1 MTKIIATLALLFVVF
16 TNLNATEVPTQMKDS
31 NCTAVKCKT
40 EKSNDSNCTKEKCKT
55 EKKNKC
61 TTKEKKNCSRDG
73 NQTSNKEMPKW
84 NASMDSNSSIK
95 SSRCCKGKK
104 KEETKEENPTMK
116 CAAGKCGGGKCGG
129 K

>member
-1 MTKIIATLALLFVVF
+1 
-16 TNLNATEVPTQMKDS
+16 MKDS
-31 NCTAVKCKT
+31 NCTVVKCKT

-55 EKKNKC
+55 EKKSKC
-61 TTKEKKNCSRDG
+61 TAKEKKDCSRDG
-73 NQTSNKEMPKW
+73 NQTSTQEIPKW
-84 NASMDSNSSIK
+84 TTSMDSNSSMK

-104 KEETKEENPTMK
+104 KEVETKEEKPTMK